1 MEFIEP
7 AGSHLSNRPPQGGN
21 DSATTGL
28 NSLYVSMYFLPG
40 SSIRRALSVVVAAA
54 GVMVG
59 LAACAS
65 SARPAV
71 ATDAASP
78 GTMTIRADWND
89 VDAAVEIA
97 ITRAEMAI
105 LRRTAEP
112 ADQPEQIRFE
122 LLTMMD
128 ERGVLTVTRDAGAGD
143 AMIPIHLEARVGH
156 FGDPAR
162 EQVLLRAMADRL
174 EQLAGVDYAP
184 LR

>member
-7 AGSHLSNRPPQGGN
+7 ADPHLSNRRPQGGN

-28 NSLYVSMYFLPG
+28 NSLYVSMHFP
-40 SSIRRALSVVVAAA
+40 ALWL
-54 GVMVG
+54 VMVAVMTVGLVACSGPSAG
-59 LAACAS
+59 LA
-65 SARPAV
+65 P
-71 ATDAASP
+71 ATDATSP
-78 GTMTIRADWND
+78 GATTVRGDWDD
-89 VDAAVEIA
+89 VDAAVQVA

-112 ADQPEQIRFE
+112 ADQPDPDRIQFE
-122 LLTMMD
+122 LLTMMND
-128 ERGVLTVTRDAGAGD
+128 RAVLTATREAGAGESL
-143 AMIPIHLEARVGH
+143 IPIHLEARVGH

-184 LR
+184 AR